1 MEQCNRPDWNFW
13 VTNRGLAAS
22 YYLWKYG
29 IRRNMKGWN
38 SRLGT
43 EQLWE
48 RDKQG
53 TVKHN
58 SAMDLIPDPLVGGRE
73 QTTGPAAGKAI
84 KRLK

>member
-1 MEQCNRPDWNFW
+1 
-13 VTNRGLAAS
+13 
-22 YYLWKYG
+22 
-29 IRRNMKGWN
+29 MKGWN